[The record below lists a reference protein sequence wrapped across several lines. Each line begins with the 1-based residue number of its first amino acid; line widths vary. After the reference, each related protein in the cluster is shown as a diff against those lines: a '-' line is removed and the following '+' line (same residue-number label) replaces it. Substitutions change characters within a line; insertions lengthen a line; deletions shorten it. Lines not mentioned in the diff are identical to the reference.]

1 MESRLG
7 EFIVAFLKV
16 YRRVTF
22 LVCLKATSRIW
33 NMWVHVMLVGKF
45 GLVFYCSFFILTTHP
60 EVKINRNSGDVKL
73 ITSDK
78 VVYNDYTQC

>member
-1 MESRLG
+1 
-7 EFIVAFLKV
+7 
-16 YRRVTF
+16 
-22 LVCLKATSRIW
+22 
-33 NMWVHVMLVGKF
+33 MWVHVMLVGKF
-45 GLVFYCSFFILTTHP
+45 GLVFYCSFFILTTHS